1 MPAQILPDLTRI
13 APNLIRGASANVMRK
28 TNRVK
33 PIKIGEITMFTLENR
48 QDAHSAI
55 DHIFK
60 DLLPAQGMAERPE
73 QVALSHRMLDATLDG
88 SIALCNAGTGIGKTY
103 AYLVA
108 GTVFHRLRAN
118 SGLEVQPI
126 LVSTS
131 SIALQNAIQREYLP
145 LLSAVLMTEGMID
158 RPLLAVIRKGKSH
171 YVCDERLE
179 RRLAQVDLKKK
190 NQAAAEALLSLR
202 EWLDADEAVHL
213 SGYDRERVCVPQV
226 CDCKRDS
233 CRYRAFLEHC
243 GSAQFTFQI
252 CNHNLL
258 LADAIHRSTGR
269 RPILPDSCAI
279 IVDEAHKLPEAARQM
294 FGTTLE
300 AGDIQSLVR
309 SLRQEKYLLASES
322 LADMAGPLIKKM
334 ALPFDKDRPFDHFAR
349 LLIGPERAMTVI
361 GRQLY
366 RLLTPPTQKSLARV
380 FSSTAM
386 FNGSWPDMVFYTA
399 EDKRGGTMLCATMSD
414 LTSQL
419 RNALWNQDRPMIL
432 TSGTLAVGTDFRRFK
447 ETVGLTEDGRV
458 TESVSPSPFDYEKN
472 CLLYLPETPPRQKS
486 RGYYDTLAKELAVL
500 LETAWGHALVL
511 FTSYA
516 AMSAIKERLTRRG
529 LTWPLFTLG
538 RNPAHTTEHF
548 KAQPGSILLATGAA
562 WEGFDFPGDCVSLLV
577 IPRLPFAR
585 PDAVKEKERE
595 QYANLHAFIQAVV
608 VPEMQI
614 KLKQGFGRA
623 IRTETD
629 TCVVA
634 ILDERAAEDKRY
646 FQAMLDALPKMRIT
660 SDPREVEKFI
670 RSAKGD
676 DYFLEGCA

>member
-1 MPAQILPDLTRI
+1 
-13 APNLIRGASANVMRK
+13 
-28 TNRVK
+28 
-33 PIKIGEITMFTLENR
+33 MFTSENR
-48 QDAHSAI
+48 QNAHNEI

-73 QVALSHRMLDATLDG
+73 QVALSHRMLDSMLDG
-88 SIALCNAGTGIGKTY
+88 SIALCDAGTGIGKTY

-108 GTVFHRLRAN
+108 GTVFRHLRAA
-118 SGLEVQPI
+118 SGLEQPLLI
-126 LVSTS
+126 STS

-145 LLSAVLMTEGMID
+145 LLSAILMADRMITS
-158 RPLLAVIRKGKSH
+158 PLRAVIRKGKSH

-213 SGYDRERVCVPQV
+213 SGYDRERVCVPKV
-226 CDCKRDS
+226 CDCQRDS
-233 CRYRAFLEHC
+233 CRYRTFLDHC
-243 GSAQFTFQI
+243 GSAQFAFQI

-258 LADAIHRSTGR
+258 LADAIHRNTNR
-269 RPILPDSCAI
+269 RSILPDNCAI

-294 FGTTLE
+294 FGATLE
-300 AGDIQSLVR
+300 ASDIQSLIR
-309 SLRQEKYLLASES
+309 SLRREKYLLASES
-322 LADMAGPLIKKM
+322 LADMAGPLLKKM
-334 ALPFDKDRPFDHFAR
+334 ALPFVEARPFSQFAR
-349 LLIGPERAMTVI
+349 LLTGPEQTMIVI
-361 GRQLY
+361 ARQIY
-366 RLLTPPTQKSLARV
+366 RLLTRPTQESLGRLIAL
-380 FSSTAM
+380 TAM
-386 FNGSWPDMVFYTA
+386 FNGNDLGKVFYTA
-399 EDKRGGTMLCATMSD
+399 EDKRGGTMLCSTISD
-414 LTSQL
+414 LTVQL
-419 RNALWNQDRPMIL
+419 RSTLWSQDRPMIL

-447 ETVGLTEDGRV
+447 EETGLLSDGRV
-458 TESVSPSPFDYEKN
+458 TESVSLSPFDYRKN
-472 CLLYLPETPPRQKS
+472 CLLYLPESPPRHKD
-486 RGYYDTLAKELAVL
+486 RGYYDLLAEEVAVL
-500 LETAWGHALVL
+500 LDAAWGHALVL

-516 AMSAIKERLTRRG
+516 AMSAVKERLTRKE
-529 LTWPLFTLG
+529 LNWPLFILG

-548 KAQPGSILLATGAA
+548 KAQPGSVLLATGAA

-595 QYANLHAFIQAVV
+595 QHPTLHAFIRAVV

-634 ILDERAAEDKRY
+634 ILDERASENQRY
-646 FQAMLDALPKMRIT
+646 FQDVLDALPEMRIT
-660 SDPREVEKFI
+660 SDLQEVAEFI
-670 RSAKGD
+670 SRVKPDG
-676 DYFLEGCA
+676 YFLEGCA